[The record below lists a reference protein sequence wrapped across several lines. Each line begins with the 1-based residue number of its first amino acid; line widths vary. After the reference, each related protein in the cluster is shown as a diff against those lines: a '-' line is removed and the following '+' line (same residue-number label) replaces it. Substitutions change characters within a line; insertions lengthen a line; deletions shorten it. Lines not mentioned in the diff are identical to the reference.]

1 MSANCMKAKML
12 SAALFAALVLSA
24 MQSVRA
30 DEATYNYW
38 EGDSGNSWTDKDSE
52 TGKYKWTTGTLPT
65 ATETA
70 AFKQGVQTV
79 KIKDGICLAAK
90 VVFESGSVITFSR
103 LDFGTVDAVT
113 AGEFSGEGTL
123 KLLRTGLKAAYAGCT
138 VSVAGFE
145 VLHDN
150 SYPSNYSWLDGG
162 TAESEKM
169 VVESAVTGSG
179 NLACNN
185 YVEVNGD
192 VTLTGSLK
200 LSANATVKNLVY
212 DNGGCKIASDSAGG
226 TIEKVTVKSGT
237 LEYSSSTLKS
247 VSAITVGKF
256 VLDGGTLSVSSDFIG
271 TIAVAEGGGTL
282 FLEGK
287 WNDDASVSLP
297 AGLSFAEGADLSKV
311 TVQATIGESTRPA
324 TFAIAYE
331 NEACSLEYVGYPF
344 HLEELDLSWMTSGW
358 QHPVA
363 NKSIYSISDGS
374 YTSLRLWNGTEWQ
387 TYSRGISVQTESHWF
402 INLGGEGKSFSATVG
417 LDKSADGDGRNGSK
431 KVKFAVVDVVG
442 GTNLVETDWMGTT
455 DTAATL
461 TADLTGV
468 ELIDLVAYKDE
479 KGGDGWQHV
488 DWCNPVIVMA
498 GDAAPVTKPEGNV
511 NRWTGNGAD
520 TKWSTAANWEFGVPR
535 PAATAVFDADAEV
548 YLGSN
553 KTTVSNLVV
562 NAGATVALKTTD
574 LYAVW
579 PSLYVQEV
587 NGEGTLQLWQSGL
600 AGTFDYYSTV
610 NVNVAEIESLYVWR
624 TNWGHEGDNW
634 INGPQED
641 GKQIVVNSKVTGD
654 GYFRIRDNV
663 TVKGEV
669 RVTGQLDLG
678 SDTEGAE
685 TTNAKIEKYVFT
697 GTMPKI
703 INGTLAVPDMFAIRG
718 GTYDCVAN
726 AGASWQ
732 VALDGGTV
740 DVGTGATVELAVVS
754 GGYIRM
760 TASETPTTLP
770 GGVTF
775 AADADLSNVFA
786 IVTDTTAG
794 TQTTYAIAKTGDAY
808 ILSAAT
814 PGDTVTWI
822 GGGADSNWNTAG
834 NWLYSAVPTAG
845 QAVVFNYSADVIID
859 QDVVLPAIS
868 TLTVGTGAEVSLRY
882 RCTSGDVWWHGG
894 KLPVVTIQKKVT
906 GDGTL
911 RLQHV
916 ELVGAEGASV
926 ECAELEILPFEN
938 NDEWRDTKITGPTSG
953 SPFAIAADVSGGG
966 YLHMNNRLA
975 LSGDNSGFAG
985 RVVFSSSDADGKT
998 DRYFNAPESFFPNAS
1013 PFEFYGKAFI
1023 GFTEGTARL
1032 GNVTM
1037 GESWGAAFLVKYG
1050 AQVIFEVESGSIRDT
1065 HFGNGFEVH
1074 TCAQDS
1080 ETDSNSTDGCAGL
1093 TIKKVGEGTLVYG
1106 VTKAHNLVVAKGRV
1120 EFTGENNNYDDAD
1133 VNVTVKAGASIGS
1146 SEAFSHENPNW
1157 TLGGDVTHGGTF
1169 TFDDEESVAKVYV
1182 EAGDATEATA
1192 SAKRTLTLS
1201 GNNKAF
1207 TTMVTA
1213 DPALNQWLD
1222 GDAAE
1227 REAKLNTPNS
1237 HGINGIQAYMIGY
1250 PTFTD
1255 DTVPSLAVGV
1265 SGDNFSFNFD
1275 IGKSSARKVDGLAV
1289 NYSLKSS
1296 SDMVNWKNVGSATV
1310 SGGAV
1315 AASAEALSTG
1325 GPYVKLCAEVVP
1337 TESE

>member
-30 DEATYNYW
+30 EEATFEVTWLGKN
-38 EGDSGNSWTDKDSE
+38 DKSWTDSEVWDSATPEAWQTAIITNSSLIKFKAE
-52 TGKYKWTTGTLPT
+52 TGKTVVSNIVVGANVSPTFQRADSATTGQHLL
-65 ATETA
+65 
-70 AFKQGVQTV
+70 VQEMNG
-79 KIKDGICLAAK
+79 D
-90 VVFESGSVITFSR
+90 
-103 LDFGTVDAVT
+103 
-113 AGEFSGEGTL
+113 GTL
-123 KLLRTGLKAAYAGCT
+123 KLNRVGIHADYSHYDTCNI
-138 VSVAGFE
+138 SVAKIEAVANGNN
-145 VLHDN
+145 D
-150 SYPSNYSWLDGG
+150 SWFDGG
-162 TAESEKM
+162 SASGKRM
-169 VVESAVTGSG
+169 VVNSDIT
-179 NLACNN
+179 
-185 YVEVNGD
+185 VNGFLK
-192 VTLTGSLK
+192 VYKQTTLAGETTLAGK
-200 LSANATVKNLVY
+200 LLMVDEAVVVNNLVY
-212 DNGGCKIASDSAGG
+212 AGDDATIDSASKGSVG
-226 TIEKVTVKSGT
+226 RLTVRSGT
-237 LEYSSSTLKS
+237 LSYSTLPTGVTFGS
-247 VSAITVGKF
+247 L
-256 VLDGGTLSVSSDFIG
+256 VLDGGTVSVGDGTALPASGLSLGVLSGGYIALTISDADF
-271 TIAVAEGGGTL
+271 AAGGTPAYPSGL
-282 FLEGK
+282 TFG
-287 WNDDASVSLP
+287 ND
-297 AGLSFAEGADLSKV
+297 ADLSKV
-311 TVQATIGESTRPA
+311 V
-324 TFAIAYE
+324 
-331 NEACSLEYVGYPF
+331 
-344 HLEELDLSWMTSGW
+344 
-358 QHPVA
+358 
-363 NKSIYSISDGS
+363 
-374 YTSLRLWNGTEWQ
+374 
-387 TYSRGISVQTESHWF
+387 
-402 INLGGEGKSFSATVG
+402 
-417 LDKSADGDGRNGSK
+417 
-431 KVKFAVVDVVG
+431 AVVK
-442 GTNLVETDWMGTT
+442 N
-455 DTAATL
+455 AS
-461 TADLTGV
+461 
-468 ELIDLVAYKDE
+468 
-479 KGGDGWQHV
+479 
-488 DWCNPVIVMA
+488 
-498 GDAAPVTKPEGNV
+498 GDAQK
-511 NRWTGNGAD
+511 
-520 TKWSTAANWEFGVPR
+520 K
-535 PAATAVFDADAEV
+535 
-548 YLGSN
+548 
-553 KTTVSNLVV
+553 
-562 NAGATVALKTTD
+562 
-574 LYAVW
+574 
-579 PSLYVQEV
+579 
-587 NGEGTLQLWQSGL
+587 
-600 AGTFDYYSTV
+600 
-610 NVNVAEIESLYVWR
+610 
-624 TNWGHEGDNW
+624 
-634 INGPQED
+634 
-641 GKQIVVNSKVTGD
+641 
-654 GYFRIRDNV
+654 
-663 TVKGEV
+663 
-669 RVTGQLDLG
+669 
-678 SDTEGAE
+678 
-685 TTNAKIEKYVFT
+685 
-697 GTMPKI
+697 
-703 INGTLAVPDMFAIRG
+703 
-718 GTYDCVAN
+718 
-726 AGASWQ
+726 
-732 VALDGGTV
+732 
-740 DVGTGATVELAVVS
+740 
-754 GGYIRM
+754 
-760 TASETPTTLP
+760 
-770 GGVTF
+770 
-775 AADADLSNVFA
+775 
-786 IVTDTTAG
+786 
-794 TQTTYAIAKTGDAY
+794 YAITKTGEAY
-808 ILSAAT
+808 SFAELV

-834 NWLYSAVPTAG
+834 NWLYGAVPTAG

-882 RCTSGDVWWHGG
+882 RCTSGDVWYHGG
-894 KLPVVTIQKKVT
+894 NLPVVTIQKKVT

-938 NDEWRDTKITGPTSG
+938 NDQWRDTKITGPTSG

-966 YLHMNNRLA
+966 YLHMYNRLA
-975 LSGDNSGFAG
+975 LSGDNSVFAG

-1065 HFGNGFEVH
+1065 HFGNGFEVR

-1106 VTKAHNLVVAKGRV
+1106 VTKAHNLVVAEGRV
-1120 EFTGENNNYDDAD
+1120 EFTGENVEFTGENNNGDDSD

-1157 TLGGDVTHGGTF
+1157 TLGGDVTHRGRF

-1182 EAGDATEATA
+1182 EAGDATETVA

-1265 SGDNFSFNFD
+1265 SEDNFSFNFD

-1315 AASAEALSTG
+1315 AASAEALSTD

-1337 TESE
+1337 TE